1 MAPEDSGKHFD
12 DYYSYKKLCAS
23 CETLFPAL
31 T

>member
-12 DYYSYKKLCAS
+12 DYSSYKKLCVS
-23 CETLFPAL
+23 CETLFSAL